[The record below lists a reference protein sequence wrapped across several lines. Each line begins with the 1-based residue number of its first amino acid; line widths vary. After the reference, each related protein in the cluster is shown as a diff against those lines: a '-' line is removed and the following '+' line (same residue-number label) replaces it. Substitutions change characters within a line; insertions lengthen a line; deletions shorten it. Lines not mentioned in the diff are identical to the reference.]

1 MLFYQAIILAVI
13 QAFTEFLPISS
24 TAHLVLFPWLFH
36 WPDGGLAFDVA
47 LHMGTL
53 VAVLLYLL
61 PTWIELVLCGVG
73 VHYPR
78 GATPE
83 AVYHNRQTFWY
94 LVVATV
100 PAAVFGLLFEKTIE
114 EHLRQP
120 IPIAVALIVIGLL
133 MWWTE
138 ARASLQHEI
147 NQTSFLDAIII
158 GSAQALALFPGV
170 SRSGITIA
178 AGLQRGMKREAAARF
193 SFLLATPVIAG
204 AALKE
209 LPKLAKMHQMGTL
222 EVSLSTL
229 LICIAVSGVLGMI
242 VIRFFL
248 RYLQTR
254 TLKIFIYYRI
264 LFGIVILLLAFLQ
277 MGSAR

>member
-47 LHMGTL
+47 LHIGTL
-53 VAVLLYLL
+53 VAVLLYFL
-61 PTWIELVLCGVG
+61 PTWIELVLCGIG
-73 VHYPR
+73 VQYPR
-78 GATPE
+78 SASAE
-83 AVYHNRQTFWY
+83 AVYHNRQNFWY
-94 LVVATV
+94 LVIATV
-100 PAAVFGLLFEKTIE
+100 PAAVCGLLFEKTIE

-209 LPKLAKMHQMGTL
+209 LPKLIKMHQMGTL

-229 LICIAVSGVLGMI
+229 LICIAVSGILGMI